1 MRRLLVVMVAL
12 VALTGCTSS
21 QIRAWVRWLGDDPD
35 AALEFANRP
44 EIQAELA
51 AGTDG
56 PQFEQYLAGDGVV
69 LGDCSSYA
77 PLFRAYGLPVST
89 FERIAWR
96 ESGCNHT
103 RYTDDR
109 DDLGG
114 FLLGMNFRTATLRSG
129 WFSWCGATVSNV
141 RYDPDLQVRCA
152 SEAYQRLGL
161 RPWS

>member
-1 MRRLLVVMVAL
+1 MIKRLVVAVILLAT
-12 VALTGCTSS
+12 ATGCTRS
-21 QIRAWVRWLGDDPD
+21 QIGAWVRWLGDDPD

-51 AGTDG
+51 GSDG
-56 PQFEQYLAGDGVV
+56 PQFSQYLAADRVV
-69 LGDCSSYA
+69 PGDCSSYA
-77 PLFRAYGLPVST
+77 ALFDAYSLPVQT
-89 FERIAWR
+89 FTAIARR
-96 ESGCNHT
+96 ESGCDHR

-114 FLLGMNFRTATLRSG
+114 FLLGMNFRTSTLRAG
-129 WFSWCGATVSNV
+129 WFSWCGATLGNV

-152 SEAYQRLGL
+152 AEAYARLGL